1 MWNGSITVVAVGS
14 FSLAAVLDPVNLSI
28 ATTTFIPSSHALGRG
43 ASHAFERGFG
53 VALDHVEQPGRSG
66 PGPDRGQVA

>member
-1 MWNGSITVVAVGS
+1 MWNGSITTVAVGS
-14 FSLAAVLDPVNLSI
+14 FLLAAVLHLVNPSI
-28 ATTTFIPSSHALGRG
+28 ATTFIPLRHALGRG

>member
-14 FSLAAVLDPVNLSI
+14 FSLAAVLNLVNLSI
-28 ATTTFIPSSHALGRG
+28 ATTFIPSRHALGRG
-43 ASHAFERGFG
+43 GSHAFERGFG
-53 VALDHVEQPGRSG
+53 VVLDHVEQPGRSG